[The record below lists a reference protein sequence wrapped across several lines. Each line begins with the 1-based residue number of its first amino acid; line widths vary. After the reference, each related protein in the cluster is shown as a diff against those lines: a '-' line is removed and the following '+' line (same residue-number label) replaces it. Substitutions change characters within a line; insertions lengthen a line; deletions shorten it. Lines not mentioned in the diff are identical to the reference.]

1 MTFAVLSGRVN
12 LLPAVEP
19 AAPATAPLL
28 FQVECF
34 ADMMAELPPL
44 IYQHWREIALNQD
57 AIKLDP
63 DWEKYLA
70 LERAGCLFVATV
82 REEVGAGC
90 CDLQFLTPALKG
102 YWISFVYPHLHYKN
116 SLQSFYDVYYVD
128 PAHRGGRTALRF
140 FRFVE
145 AELKARGV
153 QKLHTMV
160 KLHRNR
166 ASRLW
171 EKLGYTAVEVVYTK
185 VI

>member
-1 MTFAVLSGRVN
+1 MRVSSQAAGSS
-12 LLPAVEP
+12 LLT
-19 AAPATAPLL
+19 AAPQTAPLS
-28 FQVECF
+28 FQVERF

-44 IYQHWREIALNQD
+44 IYRHWREIALNQD

-82 REEVGAGC
+82 RDGGA
-90 CDLQFLTPALKG
+90 LQG